1 MTLDVEGTQM
11 KKMLVFLAGLLV
23 ILGALLACG
32 ASSDN
37 TGTSTSSSTTSQTS
51 QTSQQDKHFKVG
63 ETVKVGD
70 TWEVT
75 VNSVKTSDGDDV
87 IKPDAGNT
95 FLIVNVTVK
104 NISSKEQN
112 ISSLLNFKL
121 KDKDGTEGKDAL
133 LTSGVTPAPNGK
145 VAAGDKS
152 KGDLTY
158 QVSTSQKSFTLA
170 FEADLLSSGQTVWDL
185 SL

>member
-1 MTLDVEGTQM
+1 M
-11 KKMLVFLAGLLV
+11 KKTLVFLAGLFI
-23 ILGALLACG
+23 ILGTLLACG
-32 ASSDN
+32 GSSDN

-51 QTSQQDKHFKVG
+51 QQVKHFKVG

-70 TWEVT
+70 TWEV
-75 VNSVKTSDGDDV
+75 VVSSAKTSDGDDYTKHDV
-87 IKPDAGNT
+87 GNT

-104 NISSKEQN
+104 NISNKEQD

-121 KDKDGTEGKDAL
+121 KDKDGTEGKDAF
-133 LTSGVTPAPNGK
+133 LTTGVTPAPNGK
-145 VAAGDKS
+145 VAASDQS

-158 QVSTSQKSFTLA
+158 QVSASQKSFTLA

-185 SL
+185 SV

>member
-1 MTLDVEGTQM
+1 M
-11 KKMLVFLAGLLV
+11 KKTLVFLAGLFV

-51 QTSQQDKHFKVG
+51 QQVKHFKVG

-75 VNSVKTSDGDDV
+75 VNSVKTSNGDDI

-145 VAAGDKS
+145 IAAGDKS

-158 QVSTSQKSFTLA
+158 QVSASQKSFTLA

-185 SL
+185 SI